1 MTIEAGNFTIFELPP
16 YFFFAGI
23 GFAAAVSCY
32 IILLLASDTDI
43 SKKNLLLCAI
53 VGLGVIFGARVF
65 GCLTNLAIRLYAHEK
80 LGLDIIY
87 NAGLVFYG
95 GLIGGVSAYL
105 VGLRLFYKNQ
115 NNLSLINSFAVA
127 LPLFHFFG
135 RLGCLFAGCCYGKEF
150 HGHFHINYI
159 RNGVL
164 TENFPVQALESTLEL
179 GIFCFLLIMFV
190 TSLKNPDQSK
200 NNKNLIIYYF
210 LVYSIGRFILEFF
223 RGDPNRGFFGI
234 LSFSQIISIGLFL
247 FSITF
252 FIKDN
257 ITLISKKGVKNESF

>member
-32 IILLLASDTDI
+32 VILLLVSNTSI
-43 SKKNLLLCAI
+43 SKKNLLLCLIAGI
-53 VGLGVIFGARVF
+53 GVMVGARVF
-65 GCLTNLAIRLYAHEK
+65 GCLTNIAIKIYNHQKITLSV
-80 LGLDIIY
+80 IY

-105 VGLRLFYKNQ
+105 IELRLFYKNQ

-164 TENFPVQALESTLEL
+164 TENFPVQAFESVLEL
-179 GIFCFLLIMFV
+179 SIFCFLLIMFV
-190 TSLKNPDQSK
+190 KNLKQADQNK
-200 NNKNLIIYYF
+200 NNLLLYYF
-210 LVYSIGRFILEFF
+210 FIYSIGRFVLEFF
-223 RGDPNRGFFGI
+223 RGDTSRGFFGI

-247 FSITF
+247 FSIVF
-252 FIKDN
+252 SIKDN
-257 ITLISKKGVKNESF
+257 ITVISKKGVKNESY